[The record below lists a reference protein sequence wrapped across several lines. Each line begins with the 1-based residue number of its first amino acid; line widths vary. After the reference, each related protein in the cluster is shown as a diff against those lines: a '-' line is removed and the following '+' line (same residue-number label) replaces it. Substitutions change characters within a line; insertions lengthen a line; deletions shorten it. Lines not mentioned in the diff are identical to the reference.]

1 MAEVAAKQFIET
13 TAGEAAAEFARRGIS
28 PDRHVT
34 ITVEPE
40 EPDDWITQARR
51 YSRPRVIAAG
61 WTDADID
68 RIVDE
73 EREAVQPL
81 LK

>member
-1 MAEVAAKQFIET
+1 MTDVAVPQVIET
-13 TAGEAAAEFARRGIS
+13 TAGEAAAELARRGIA
-28 PDRHVT
+28 PEQRVT
-34 ITVEPE
+34 ITIDPE

-51 YSRPRVIAAG
+51 YSRPLVIAAG

-68 RIVDE
+68 RIIDE

-81 LK
+81 IK

>member
-1 MAEVAAKQFIET
+1 MANVADPQIIET
-13 TAGEAAAEFARRGIS
+13 TAGEATVELARRAIA
-28 PDRHVT
+28 PDRRVT
-34 ITVEPE
+34 ITIDPE

-51 YSRPRVIAAG
+51 YSRPLVIAAG
-61 WTDADID
+61 WSDEDID
-68 RIVDE
+68 RIIDE